1 MRALRIGE
9 KTLQIG
15 KTKMKIESEKVVV
28 STSRETVYA
37 YVSDMNNIINL
48 LPQDKVSEW
57 QSTEN
62 DCSFKVQNTATIS
75 LVKEGGD
82 VPSKLFMKSGEKS
95 PFPFTLTI
103 EIKELED
110 GNCEGFILF
119 DGKVNTFLKMMVEK
133 PLTNLFNYMSNKL
146 KEIHA

>member
-1 MRALRIGE
+1 
-9 KTLQIG
+9 
-15 KTKMKIESEKVVV
+15 MKIESEKVVV
-28 STSRETVYA
+28 SASRETVFS

-57 QSTEN
+57 QSTQN

-75 LVKEGGD
+75 LVKESEEAPG
-82 VPSKLFMKSGEKS
+82 KLFMKSGEKS

-103 EIKELED
+103 FITEMEGGE
-110 GNCEGFILF
+110 CEGFIEF

-146 KEIHA
+146 KEIHN

>member
-1 MRALRIGE
+1 MV
-9 KTLQIG
+9 
-15 KTKMKIESEKVVV
+15 IESEKVIVNCG
-28 STSRETVYA
+28 REQVFT

-57 QSTEN
+57 KSSEN
-62 DCSFKVQNTATIS
+62 DCSFKVQNTAVIS
-75 LVKEGGD
+75 LVKEGD
-82 VPSKLFMKSGEKS
+82 EAPAKLFLKSGEKS

-103 EIKELED
+103 HVEDLED
-110 GNCEGFILF
+110 GNCEGYILF

-146 KEIHA
+146 KEIHS